1 MATNEELRVDI
12 AALRAKIALQEA
24 ELEAELEMDTVIAD
38 AFARGVLLADP
49 NFDWRDLEVQ

>member
-1 MATNEELRVDI
+1 MNTNDMKAEM
-12 AALRAKIALQEA
+12 AALKA
-24 ELEAELEMDTVIAD
+24 ENEMIQAELEMEAAMAD